1 MLYLFL
7 DVQLN
12 KSKMAESM
20 TTSSTYL
27 ALLSCSSFSSL
38 PSASWTRLNS
48 KPCCLIKKQF
58 QWPPW
63 SLGRDPL
70 IIRPFCSPWGA
81 SKAQT
86 QISGE
91 VRQTLESWIPHPQYL
106 RTPSTFKSAA
116 PSTSQIMNAQLAS
129 NNWCQS
135 HQNMEKEHAKHSPA
149 HVRGQKG
156 QRMGYHLHHP
166 SHLGMSEELQFRRLD
181 WYQGPAAPINQGHHE
196 AKLVPGLIKYNLA
209 EKMMKIN
216 IIHHLC
222 IQNPMYT
229 IGKRLPDTNLMS
241 NAFPQTCF
249 LKQISLACQACSR
262 CSSCRAARSV
272 LRSIGSLE
280 SKGANWRVHGNS
292 DLISASQFP
301 VGTTL
306 TQDRAPWMKHQAQS
320 HPKTGHDAWGA
331 CGSQIGEWT
340 ESPPPSHW
348 KCWITRY
355 SDADQGTCAL
365 VHLCTEVSVCSM
377 WMLVSCTLTLNL
389 PWLFRNF
396 VIWWYAPYATK
407 PTCNDEIEQLRRRA
421 VREPGG
427 MAAGTLFGIW
437 YKIPSEP
444 CLLQCC
450 PEKKTRTQSRTF
462 IYSIKYVCKHTK
474 AAIEGNIIYS
484 EYTVYANSCLTYMD
498 IYVIMYVKYTYDH
511 DMYID
516 LYIHAYVHVQYH
528 IIILHTYSHLQTSSR
543 IKIFQPFRSWR
554 TLVSFE
560 LR

>member
-1 MLYLFL
+1 M
-7 DVQLN
+7 V
-12 KSKMAESM
+12 
-20 TTSSTYL
+20 
-27 ALLSCSSFSSL
+27 
-38 PSASWTRLNS
+38 
-48 KPCCLIKKQF
+48 
-58 QWPPW
+58 
-63 SLGRDPL
+63 
-70 IIRPFCSPWGA
+70 
-81 SKAQT
+81 
-86 QISGE
+86 
-91 VRQTLESWIPHPQYL
+91 
-106 RTPSTFKSAA
+106 
-116 PSTSQIMNAQLAS
+116 
-129 NNWCQS
+129 
-135 HQNMEKEHAKHSPA
+135 
-149 HVRGQKG
+149 
-156 QRMGYHLHHP
+156 
-166 SHLGMSEELQFRRLD
+166 
-181 WYQGPAAPINQGHHE
+181 
-196 AKLVPGLIKYNLA
+196 
-209 EKMMKIN
+209 
-216 IIHHLC
+216 
-222 IQNPMYT
+222 
-229 IGKRLPDTNLMS
+229 
-241 NAFPQTCF
+241 
-249 LKQISLACQACSR
+249 
-262 CSSCRAARSV
+262 
-272 LRSIGSLE
+272 
-280 SKGANWRVHGNS
+280 NS

-396 VIWWYAPYATK
+396 VIWWHAPYATK

-450 PEKKTRTQSRTF
+450 PEKKTHTQSRTF

-484 EYTVYANSCLTYMD
+484 EYTVYANSCLY
-498 IYVIMYVKYTYDH
+498 IYGHICNYVRKIYIWSRHVYRSVYTCIRTCTVPH
-511 DMYID
+511 NN
-516 LYIHAYVHVQYH
+516 
-528 IIILHTYSHLQTSSR
+528 TSHLQSPTNF
-543 IKIFQPFRSWR
+543 FQDQHLSAF
-554 TLVSFE
+554 
-560 LR
+560 